1 MAGQQTHAVVVVWG
15 VIRTVHWD
23 GKYVPSEMGGK
34 GKGVVVPITME
45 FCASLLHQ
53 NLIRTEALPTP
64 SMPTP
69 AFNPRIPARPGFLL
83 RPASS
88 HLSGR
93 WSLEL

>member
-1 MAGQQTHAVVVVWG
+1 MAGQQAHAVVVVWDL
-15 VIRTVHWD
+15 IRTVHQD

-53 NLIRTEALPTP
+53 NLIRTEAFPTP
-64 SMPTP
+64 SMSTP
-69 AFNPRIPARPGFLL
+69 AFNPRIPARSGFLL
-83 RPASS
+83 RPDSS

-93 WSLEL
+93 